1 MFRGLPLWSFFLA
14 ALFVL
19 SGNSP
24 ARADDEGH
32 SGKYQ
37 VDYFDETGHETDAV
51 FDFTKPADAEKF
63 EALLR
68 DGKVIRAKLEHIPKI
83 TEMFSLRWDLG
94 LWTLIVFGLL
104 LYILSKTAWPAMLKG
119 LKQREQN
126 IVDAATAAEKARN
139 EAEGIREQLRGE
151 MARANDTIRGMM
163 DEARKDATT
172 AKDEMLNAAKT
183 EIATERDRLRRDIET
198 ARDQALMDI
207 YNQSTQLAALISAKT
222 LGREVRP
229 DDHKRLFDESLAE
242 FKSAAKTS
250 GVAGSVS

>member
-1 MFRGLPLWSFFLA
+1 MFVRGFPIWTFLA
-14 ALFVL
+14 AALICICPVV
-19 SGNSP
+19 G
-24 ARADDEGH
+24 RAEDEGH
-32 SGKYQ
+32 SGKYE
-37 VDYFDETGHETDAV
+37 VEYFDANGHEKSEP
-51 FDFTKPADAEKF
+51 FDFAKEQDVERF
-63 EALLR
+63 QLLLR
-68 DGKVIRAKLEHIPKI
+68 DGKIIRAKIEHVPSI
-83 TEMFSLRWDLG
+83 TQMFSLRWDLG

-104 LYILSKTAWPAMLKG
+104 LFILGRTAWPAMLQG

-163 DEARKDATT
+163 DDARKDATA
-172 AKDEMLNAAKT
+172 AKDDMLNAAKT